1 MNNKEDRFD
10 SISLIVWSVLALI
23 NLVFAVI
30 FAAKGNRE
38 LFFQY
43 TIHTYF
49 VCIAAYIELSKLSI
63 IRELRGGKKETEDA
77 GKENE

>member
-1 MNNKEDRFD
+1 MNNKEERLD
-10 SISLIVWSVLALI
+10 SISIIVWGVIAMI

-38 LFFQY
+38 LSFQY
-43 TIHTYF
+43 RVQTYF
-49 VCIAAYIELSKLSI
+49 VCIAAYIESSKLCI
-63 IRELRGGKKETEDA
+63 IRELRGDKKETEDE